1 MPQGFSLL
9 FLYHFRM
16 NLNQR
21 ERHLTHSWPAIHT
34 AMDTGKNMPIWRR
47 KTTTWRKRKRY
58 VALLPTEFDL
68 DLVECVSYHVTMLHW
83 GTLTVPNTYLTMSF
97 VLFTTG
103 QPGKACTI
111 YCSWLSINNVIVIF
125 HCVLTFYMVDFYE
138 FPESIIVNSACNC
151 YVKNCTCNVQRRVVW
166 LKWP

>member
-1 MPQGFSLL
+1 MPQAFNLL
-9 FLYHFRM
+9 LLYHFRM
-16 NLNQR
+16 NQNQR

-34 AMDTGKNMPIWRR
+34 AMDTGKNMPIWKP
-47 KTTTWRKRKRY
+47 KTTTWTKQRRY
-58 VALLPTEFDL
+58 VAFLPTEFDL

-111 YCSWLSINNVIVIF
+111 YCSWLSINNIIVIF
-125 HCVLTFYMVDFYE
+125 HCVLTFYMVDF
-138 FPESIIVNSACNC
+138 I
-151 YVKNCTCNVQRRVVW
+151 
-166 LKWP
+166 